1 MKNIDVKTCDFQALN
16 ETIMTNLE
24 YKNEK
29 EIELFLKVFID
40 FIYHYDF

>member
-1 MKNIDVKTCDFQALN
+1 MKSTDMMKCDFQSLN

-29 EIELFLKVFID
+29 EIELFLKVITEFD
-40 FIYHYDF
+40 FC